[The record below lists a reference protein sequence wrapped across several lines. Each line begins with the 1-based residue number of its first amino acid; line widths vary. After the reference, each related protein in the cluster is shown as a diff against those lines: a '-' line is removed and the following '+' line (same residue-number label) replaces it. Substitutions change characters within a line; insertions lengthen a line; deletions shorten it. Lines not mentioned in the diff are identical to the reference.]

1 MNYRHAYHAGNHAD
15 VLKHI
20 VLALVIEHMTQKEKP
35 FLFLDLH
42 AGAGIYALDG
52 VEAAKTGEWQS
63 GVGKLW
69 RANLACEDLIAPW
82 RRAVAAVNPSAELS
96 RYPGSPALAAHLM
109 RAQDRLVLGELHP
122 AGSAELTLCLG
133 ADPRVRVVAEDAAI
147 TIKAHLPPPERRAVI
162 LIDPP
167 YELKDEAERTIR
179 MLAQGLRRFA
189 TGQFLHWYPITGDG
203 LDMKIKAEVAAMAL
217 PNMVTAELLIR
228 TPRPS
233 GGLAGSGL
241 IMVNPPWTLGE
252 QLRRLLPELTRCLS
266 TPPEARWS
274 VNSDLP

>member
-20 VLALVIEHMTQKEKP
+20 VLALVIEHMKAKEKP

-42 AGAGIYALDG
+42 AGAGVYALDG

-63 GVGKLW
+63 GLGKLW
-69 RANLACEDLIAPW
+69 PAKLGGGELIAPW
-82 RRAVAAVNPSAELS
+82 RQAVAAVNRDGALT
-96 RYPGSPALAAHLM
+96 RYPGSPAIAAELM
-109 RAQDRLVLGELHP
+109 RAHDRLVLCELHP
-122 AGSAELTLCLG
+122 ADSAELNLCLG

-167 YELKDEAERTIR
+167 YELKDEAERAIR
-179 MLAQGLRRFA
+179 MLAQGLRRFV
-189 TGQFLHWYPITGDG
+189 TGQFLLWYPITGDG
-203 LDMKIKAEVAAMAL
+203 LDMKIKADVAKLAPA
-217 PNMVTAELLIR
+217 NALLIELVLR
-228 TPRPS
+228 EPRPF

-241 IMVNPPWTLGE
+241 IVVNPPWQLAET
-252 QLRRLLPELTRCLS
+252 LRRIMPELASRLGSGPQACWFIRPAS
-266 TPPEARWS
+266 
-274 VNSDLP
+274 